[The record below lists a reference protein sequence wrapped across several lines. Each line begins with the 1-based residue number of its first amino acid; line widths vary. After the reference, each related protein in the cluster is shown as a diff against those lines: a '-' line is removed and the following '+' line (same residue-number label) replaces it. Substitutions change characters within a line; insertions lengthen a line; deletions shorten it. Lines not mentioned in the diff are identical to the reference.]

1 MKPGPLIYA
10 VACSVAVLYVLIAN
24 MHGYVPF
31 ASTAAASRS
40 NGAGVHA
47 GGTAGHFHK

>member
-24 MHGYVPF
+24 IHGYVPF

-40 NGAGVHA
+40 NGAGGHA